1 MKVNYYSQNN
11 KAGKLLASQLWQRQI
26 KNKIHKLAHHIFG
39 KVVINPQETADTFAQ
54 YYESL
59 YNLKDE
65 SNTPQPNLDN
75 ITKFLDNIKL
85 PNIDPID
92 LEQLNKP
99 ISPEE
104 TLKVIKE
111 LPKNKTQGADG
122 LSGEYYMAFKETLV
136 PYLTNMFNHLAN
148 SNSFPKELL
157 EAIIITIPKQGKD
170 PSSPLNY
177 RPISLLNSDLKI
189 YAKILANR
197 LVNITPQLIG
207 PDQVGFTKGRQAP
220 DSTRRILN
228 IIDQIH
234 TDRTPSL
241 LLALDAEKAFDRMHW
256 IYISKTLDKF
266 GFQGFIHSAIMALY
280 SHPTAKVLT
289 SGIISKTFSLTN
301 GTRQGCP
308 LSPFIF
314 SLAIEPLAEYLR
326 STPNIKGITIGQY

>member
-1 MKVNYYSQNN
+1 M
-11 KAGKLLASQLWQRQI
+11 
-26 KNKIHKLAHHIFG
+26 
-39 KVVINPQETADTFAQ
+39 
-54 YYESL
+54 
-59 YNLKDE
+59 
-65 SNTPQPNLDN
+65 
-75 ITKFLDNIKL
+75 
-85 PNIDPID
+85 
-92 LEQLNKP
+92 
-99 ISPEE
+99 
-104 TLKVIKE
+104 
-111 LPKNKTQGADG
+111 
-122 LSGEYYMAFKETLV
+122 
-136 PYLTNMFNHLAN
+136 
-148 SNSFPKELL
+148 

-228 IIDQIH
+228 ITDQIH

-241 LLALDAEKAFDRMHW
+241 LLTLDAEKAFDRMHW

-280 SHPTAKVLT
+280 SHPTAKVLK
-289 SGIISKTFSLTN
+289 SGIISKTFPLTN

-308 LSPFIF
+308 LSPLIF
-314 SLAIEPLAEYLR
+314 SLAIEPLAEYIR
-326 STPNIKGITIGQY
+326 STPNIKGITIGR

>member
-136 PYLTNMFNHLAN
+136 PYLTC
-148 SNSFPKELL
+148 
-157 EAIIITIPKQGKD
+157 
-170 PSSPLNY
+170 
-177 RPISLLNSDLKI
+177 
-189 YAKILANR
+189 
-197 LVNITPQLIG
+197 
-207 PDQVGFTKGRQAP
+207 
-220 DSTRRILN
+220 
-228 IIDQIH
+228 
-234 TDRTPSL
+234 
-241 LLALDAEKAFDRMHW
+241 
-256 IYISKTLDKF
+256 
-266 GFQGFIHSAIMALY
+266 
-280 SHPTAKVLT
+280 LT
-289 SGIISKTFSLTN
+289 SS
-301 GTRQGCP
+301 
-308 LSPFIF
+308 
-314 SLAIEPLAEYLR
+314 
-326 STPNIKGITIGQY
+326 